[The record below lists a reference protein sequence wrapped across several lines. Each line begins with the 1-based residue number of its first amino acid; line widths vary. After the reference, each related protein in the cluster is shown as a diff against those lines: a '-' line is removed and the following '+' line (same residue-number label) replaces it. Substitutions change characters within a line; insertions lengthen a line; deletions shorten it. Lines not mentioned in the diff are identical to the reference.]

1 MNIVNI
7 YNTEI
12 YTLYKD
18 LKSQNYQNDYHKI
31 YKIFEYYSC
40 ILLTNENN
48 INFYE
53 YNDIPTDFKITNNL
67 SILDTGIDCCDLND
81 TIVQCKLYNFVKL
94 FLLYIFG
101 NNK

>member
-1 MNIVNI
+1 MILMSIVDI

-31 YKIFEYYSC
+31 YKIFECYSC

-48 INFYE
+48 IDFYE
-53 YNDIPTDFKITNNL
+53 YDDIQKEYKYGKHL
-67 SILDTGIDCCDLND
+67 
-81 TIVQCKLYNFVKL
+81 
-94 FLLYIFG
+94 
-101 NNK
+101 